1 MRIGRTIVLPAILTL
16 GIAGASLA
24 GAAMPAAAAQVSAAH
39 GQAQGAVVLPWTY
52 CHS

>member
-1 MRIGRTIVLPAILTL
+1 MRIGRAIVLPTILTL

-24 GAAMPAAAAQVSAAH
+24 GAAMPATAAQVSAVH
-39 GQAQGAVVLPWTY
+39 VQAQGAVLVPWTY